1 MCRPESLA
9 RQVCDTFGKMD
20 ESDGGRKD
28 TDSIDE
34 RPTEFQ
40 SLDGL
45 GLRGTFVIGA
55 ASTGHAALL
64 VHGGG
69 VTRDEGGFFTRLA
82 AGLARAGVPS
92 LRFDFRAHGE
102 SEGDQRDLTLA
113 GIVNDIRAAADHV
126 RADMAP
132 GPVHLLGASFG
143 GGISAF
149 FAATYP
155 DRVQSLVLINP
166 LLDYKK
172 RIVDEK
178 PYWANDYIK
187 YEEGRELAR
196 NGFIPHS
203 PSFKLGRPL
212 LNEVFY
218 LAPHRVLC
226 DIAAP
231 TLIVHGTRDT
241 FIPVDSSRRF
251 IQEITAESSLL
262 EIEGAQHGIAVHD
275 DPGYR
280 DPQTQRWQTSVI
292 DSVARWMTSH
302 Q

>member
-1 MCRPESLA
+1 M
-9 RQVCDTFGKMD
+9 MD
-20 ESDGGRKD
+20 GSSYSGAHVNG
-28 TDSIDE
+28 IDE
-34 RPTEFQ
+34 QPTEFR

-45 GLRGTFVIGA
+45 RLRGTLATGA
-55 ASTGHAALL
+55 TSPGSAAVL

-69 VTRDEGGFFTRLA
+69 VTRDEGGFFARLA
-82 AGLARAGVPS
+82 AGLAHVGIPS

-113 GIVNDIRAAADHV
+113 GVVNDIRAAVDHV
-126 RADMAP
+126 QADVAP

-143 GGISAF
+143 GGVGAF

-155 DRVQSLVLINP
+155 DRVASLVLINP

-178 PYWANDYIK
+178 PYWTNDYIGTQ
-187 YEEGRELAR
+187 EGRELIS

-218 LAPHRVLC
+218 FAPHRVLGG
-226 DIAAP
+226 IVAP

-241 FIPVDSSRRF
+241 FIPIDSSRRHV
-251 IQEITAESSLL
+251 QEIAAESKLL
-262 EIEGAQHGIAVHD
+262 EIDGAQHGIAVHE

-280 DPQTQRWQTSVI
+280 EPQTQRWQAFAI
-292 DSVARWMTSH
+292 DSIAKWMTDH

>member
-1 MCRPESLA
+1 
-9 RQVCDTFGKMD
+9 MD
-20 ESDGGRKD
+20 DGERVYSGIG
-28 TDSIDE
+28 TDGVDE
-34 RPTEFQ
+34 RSTAFR

-45 GLRGTFVIGA
+45 RLQGTLVAPAKSAGNA
-55 ASTGHAALL
+55 AVL

-69 VTRDEGGFFTRLA
+69 VTRDEGGFFTRIA
-82 AGLARAGVPS
+82 AGLARAGIPS

-113 GIVNDIRAAADHV
+113 GVVNDIRAAVGHV
-126 RADMAP
+126 QAQLGP

-149 FAATYP
+149 FTATYQ
-155 DRVQSLVLINP
+155 DRVASLVLINP

-172 RIVDEK
+172 RIIDEK
-178 PYWANDYIK
+178 PYWANDYIN
-187 YEEGRELAR
+187 EEAGRELMQY
-196 NGFIPHS
+196 GFIPHS

-218 LAPHRVLC
+218 LAPYRFLDSIV
-226 DIAAP
+226 AP

-241 FIPVDSSRRF
+241 FIPVDSSRRHVQA
-251 IQEITAESSLL
+251 IPAESKLL

-280 DPQTQRWQTSVI
+280 EPQTQRWQAYVI
-292 DSVARWMTSH
+292 GAIAEWVTEHPR
-302 Q
+302 

>member
-1 MCRPESLA
+1 M
-9 RQVCDTFGKMD
+9 
-20 ESDGGRKD
+20 
-28 TDSIDE
+28 
-34 RPTEFQ
+34 
-40 SLDGL
+40 
-45 GLRGTFVIGA
+45 
-55 ASTGHAALL
+55 
-64 VHGGG
+64 
-69 VTRDEGGFFTRLA
+69 TRDEGGFFTRLA
-82 AGLARAGVPS
+82 AGLAHAGIPS

-113 GIVNDIRAAADHV
+113 GVVNDIRAAVDHV
-126 RADMAP
+126 RADLAA
-132 GPVHLLGASFG
+132 GPAHLLGASFG

-172 RIVDEK
+172 RIIDEK
-178 PYWANDYIK
+178 PYWTHDYIGG
-187 YEEGRELAR
+187 EEGRELTR

-218 LAPHRVLC
+218 LAPHRVLGS
-226 DIAAP
+226 IVAP

-241 FIPVDSSRRF
+241 FISVDSSRRYV
-251 IQEITAESSLL
+251 QEITSESRLL

-275 DPGYR
+275 DPGYG
-280 DPQTQRWQTSVI
+280 DPQTQEWQTYVI
-292 DSVARWMTSH
+292 DSVATWMTKH

>member
-1 MCRPESLA
+1 
-9 RQVCDTFGKMD
+9 MD
-20 ESDGGRKD
+20 ESGCDGVGND
-28 TDSIDE
+28 GVDE
-34 RPTEFQ
+34 RPTEFR

-45 GLRGTFVIGA
+45 RLRGTFVA
-55 ASTGHAALL
+55 TATSSASAALL
-64 VHGGG
+64 IHGGG

-82 AGLARAGVPS
+82 AGLAHAGIPS

-126 RADMAP
+126 QTDLAP
-132 GPVHLLGASFG
+132 GPIHLLGASFG

-149 FAATYP
+149 FAATYR
-155 DRVQSLVLINP
+155 DRIQSLVLINP

-172 RIVDEK
+172 RIIDEK
-178 PYWANDYIK
+178 PYWANDYISDP
-187 YEEGRELAR
+187 EGGELTR

-218 LAPHRVLC
+218 LAPHRVLGS
-226 DIAAP
+226 IAAP

-241 FIPVDSSRRF
+241 FIPVDSSRRYAQL
-251 IQEITAESSLL
+251 IAAESTLL
-262 EIEGAQHGIAVHD
+262 EIDGAQHGIAVHD

-280 DPQTQRWQTSVI
+280 DPQTQRWQTYVI
-292 DSVARWMTSH
+292 DSVAKWMTDH

>member
-1 MCRPESLA
+1 M
-9 RQVCDTFGKMD
+9 CDTLETMD
-20 ESDGGRKD
+20 ESGRAEMGTDG
-28 TDSIDE
+28 IDE
-34 RPTEFQ
+34 RLTEFR

-45 GLRGTFVIGA
+45 RLRGTFVTTA
-55 ASTGHAALL
+55 TSRGHAALL
-64 VHGGG
+64 IHGGG

-82 AGLARAGVPS
+82 AGLAHAGIPS

-113 GIVNDIRAAADHV
+113 GIVNDIRAAVDHV
-126 RADMAP
+126 RAELAP
-132 GPVHLLGASFG
+132 GPIHLLGASFG

-149 FAATYP
+149 FTATYP
-155 DRVQSLVLINP
+155 DRVLSLVLINP
-166 LLDYKK
+166 LLDYKR
-172 RIVDEK
+172 RIIDEK
-178 PYWANDYIK
+178 PYWANDYVND
-187 YEEGRELAR
+187 EEGRELTR

-218 LAPHRVLC
+218 LAPHRLLRN
-226 DIAAP
+226 IIAP

-241 FIPVDSSRRF
+241 FVPVDSSRRY
-251 IQEITAESSLL
+251 IQEITTESKLL
-262 EIEGAQHGIAVHD
+262 EIEGAQHGIAAHD

-280 DPQTQRWQTSVI
+280 EPQTQRWQTYVI
-292 DSVARWMTSH
+292 DSVATWMTEH